1 MTQKLERSTTLNFQ
15 LLSKNVLTADEMEQY
30 ELAQLA
36 GVVLDPS
43 VFKIIIDLL
52 KMNVSPTAVLQMLKS
67 MCIGSRKKVPH
78 SDDLAPQQRHKQP
91 SRGRITSGS
100 GSKRTEFKR

>member
-1 MTQKLERSTTLNFQ
+1 MTQKLERSATLNFQ

-36 GVVLDPS
+36 GVVMDPS

-67 MCIGSRKKVPH
+67 MCVGSRKKVLQ
-78 SDDLAPQQRHKQP
+78 SEDLALQQRHKQP
-91 SRGRITSGS
+91 SRGRIASGS
-100 GSKRTEFKR
+100 GSKRTESRR